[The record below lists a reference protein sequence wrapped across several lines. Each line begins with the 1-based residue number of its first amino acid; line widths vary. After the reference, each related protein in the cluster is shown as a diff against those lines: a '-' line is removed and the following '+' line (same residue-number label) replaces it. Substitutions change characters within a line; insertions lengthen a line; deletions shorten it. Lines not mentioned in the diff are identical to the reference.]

1 MGKNFLVIFFNFD
14 FLLQSLI
21 NHSKRN
27 RKSYPVLGDV
37 FQAFPLLNEALPH
50 LFCGWDREGQ
60 RQLKMNEWVLCFHT
74 RKGKKEGGEGL
85 RLPDTGS
92 FWERESYVLL
102 THTHS
107 HALPWAPSSPSKQ
120 QVPVRC
126 VWSPVGVC
134 VRVRVRSVVLLVS
147 VSPLLHR
154 LAPPV
159 VTAGRVPLRLA
170 AGRRPDAHGLRSNGS
185 VQEGEAGWPARVRFD
200 LCERDFTGMQP
211 AHFGKGWYIS
221 ESFFFDPRHWP
232 AWCSINDLL

>member
-1 MGKNFLVIFFNFD
+1 MAKRCVKKKCNDFHSGAIRGPSEGKKLSCD
-14 FLLQSLI
+14 FLLRSLI
-21 NHSKRN
+21 NHSKSN
-27 RKSYPVLGDV
+27 HESYPVLGDV
-37 FQAFPLLNEALPH
+37 FQSFPLSNASSLLSM
-50 LFCGWDREGQ
+50 GQ
-60 RQLKMNEWVLCFHT
+60 GGTETIKNEWMSSLLSHT
-74 RKGKKEGGEGL
+74 ERKKEGGEGL

-92 FWERESYVLL
+92 FWERESYLLL

-107 HALPWAPSSPSKQ
+107 HTLPWAPSSPSKQ

-134 VRVRVRSVVLLVS
+134 VRVRVRSFVLLVS

-154 LAPPV
+154 LTPPV

-211 AHFGKGWYIS
+211 AHFGKGW
-221 ESFFFDPRHWP
+221 
-232 AWCSINDLL
+232 